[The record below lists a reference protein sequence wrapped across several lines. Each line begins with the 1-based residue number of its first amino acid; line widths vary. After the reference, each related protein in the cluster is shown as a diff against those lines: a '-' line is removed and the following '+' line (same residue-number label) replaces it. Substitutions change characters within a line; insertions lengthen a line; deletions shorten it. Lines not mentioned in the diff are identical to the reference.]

1 MFDGHRLFKIGN
13 NWVFDLTE
21 FIGYK
26 VTQEDGVIKTY
37 EKAFT
42 VTKSNSDNSLSF
54 KKKTLIPAGV
64 MRKSD
69 LIIRN
74 YLKKVTV

>member
-54 KKKTLIPAGV
+54 IFLVFQLYIC
-64 MRKSD
+64 
-69 LIIRN
+69 
-74 YLKKVTV
+74 